1 MKPKPRKKSQA
12 NSLSFRWN
20 TVPLLRVL
28 LAFTAGVV
36 FQIFTELFLNPL
48 IFLAATFALLL
59 LVLNKQKKFSRSYS
73 NRWVFGCLITLS
85 VFFSGASITY
95 LRSEKNYPAHFSK
108 FVNPSNTYLARI
120 TEPLVEKTS
129 SVKLIVEILGYSD
142 HSGFH
147 KTQGHLL
154 CYLQKDSASL
164 KLKYSDVF
172 LFDGKLQAIKE
183 PGNPGEFNYKRFL
196 YFHQLFQQ
204 VYLRNTDWKLTSEKR
219 GWWIFEKS
227 YLLRDQLVSVLKK
240 YLGTKREYA
249 VASALTV
256 GYEDDIDQELIQA
269 YASSGALH
277 VLSVSGMHVGLI
289 YVVIVWLLGFLDKMR
304 YGKHIKFFLLLLFL
318 WFYTLLTGMTP
329 SVMRS
334 ATMLSFV
341 IIGQWSNRPNLI
353 YNTLAVSAFML
364 LCYNPFYITEV
375 GFQLSYLAVFGIVF
389 LHPYIFRW
397 YEPET
402 KIGSQIWT
410 ITSVSLAA
418 QAMTFPLGLLYFH
431 QFPLLF
437 IVSNL
442 VVIPLSTVVIFGGI
456 LLLIGSFFEGFFI
469 IQQALFLLSKLV
481 YFFIYLINVV
491 VLFIDQLNFSVIN
504 GISISIFETWIIYV
518 AMFLI
523 IAFLVQRR
531 AVHLHLAL
539 CCMIVLSATQ
549 LLETIAIS
557 RQKQLVVY
565 LIKKHSCVNFIDGK
579 NNHLITDSVLIKD
592 RNTMLFHV
600 VHHWWDA
607 GVYDSEPYKNSNSIS
622 LKSKSANFYQHQNFI
637 QFFDKKILLLDS
649 TFNSKL
655 VHAAKPVTLDYLIV
669 GNNAVKALRNLEGQI
684 AARLVIID
692 SSNEAKNIR
701 LIKNYCNQKSLAFY
715 DVNEK
720 GAFVCNLDY

>member
-1 MKPKPRKKSQA
+1 MKPKPRKKSEPKA
-12 NSLSFRWN
+12 LPIRWN
-20 TVPLLRVL
+20 TVPLLRIL

-36 FQIFTELFLNPL
+36 FEIFTETVLIPL
-48 IFLAATFALLL
+48 LSIAVVSSLLILLL
-59 LVLNKQKKFSRSYS
+59 HLQKKFSRSYH
-73 NRWVFGCLITLS
+73 NRWVFGSLITIA

-95 LRSEKNYPAHFSK
+95 LRSEKNYPLHFSSYVK
-108 FVNPSNTYLARI
+108 SSNAYVARI
-120 TEPLVEKTS
+120 SEPIVEKAS
-129 SVKLIVEILGYSD
+129 SVKMVVEILGYSD
-142 HSGFH
+142 SSGFH

-154 CYLQKDSASL
+154 CYLKKDTASL
-164 KLKYSDVF
+164 KLKYGDVF
-172 LFDGKLQAIKE
+172 VFEGNLQPIRE
-183 PGNPGEFNYKRFL
+183 PGNPGEFNYKQFL

-204 VYLRNTDWKLTSEKR
+204 VYLRNTDWKLTSEKS

-227 YLLRDQLVSVLKK
+227 YALRDQLVSVLKK
-240 YLGTKREYA
+240 YLGTRREYA

-289 YVVIVWLLGFLDKMR
+289 YVVIVWLLVFLDKMR

-318 WFYTLLTGMTP
+318 WFYTVLTGMTP

-334 ATMLSFV
+334 AAMLSFV
-341 IIGQWSNRPNLI
+341 IIGQWTNRPNLI

-389 LHPYIFRW
+389 LHPFIFRW

-456 LLLIGSFFEGFFI
+456 LLLIGSFFNGFFI
-469 IQQALFLLSKLV
+469 IQQALFLLSKVV
-481 YFFIYLINVV
+481 YFFIYLINAV

-539 CCMIVLSATQ
+539 CCLIILSATQ
-549 LLETIAIS
+549 LLETIQIS
-557 RQKQLVVY
+557 KQKQLIVY
-565 LIKKHSCVNFIDGK
+565 QIKKHSAVNFIDGK
-579 NNHLITDSVLIKD
+579 NNHFITDSLLRKD
-592 RNTMLFHV
+592 RSTMLFHV

-607 GVYDSEPYKNSNSIS
+607 GVYDSEPYKNSNSTS
-622 LKSKSANFYQHQNFI
+622 LKSKSANFYQHKNFI

-649 TFNSKL
+649 TFNSQL
-655 VHAAKPVTLDYLIV
+655 VVAAKPVTLDYLII
-669 GNNAVKALRNLEGQI
+669 GNNAFTALKNIESQI
-684 AARLVIID
+684 HAKQIIID
-692 SSNEAKNIR
+692 SSNDAKNIR
-701 LIKNYCNQKSLAFY
+701 MIKNYCNQKSIAFY

-720 GAFVCNLDY
+720 GAFVYNMDF